1 MKRGGLQI
9 AICWLDH
16 CAPDEKGRESGIHGR
31 DSMARIYRV
40 RTRDTLRKIAERF
53 YRETEC
59 LERLALY
66 NGILDP
72 DRIWVGQ
79 SIEIPSKRELLG
91 ASLPRRGGLVRP
103 HGLAEILSTFG
114 NIYDFILDDGTL
126 DPRWESEY
134 LARTQLPFPI
144 PLWWEPSTV
153 VRSLYC
159 HSRLGELFAE
169 VFSVLDVEG
178 LRGAIRTYGGCFNF
192 RSKRSHGKLSTHSW
206 GISIGKCANLSW
218 ELKRLQ
224 TPWFDGVGQNK
235 IKPRR
240 KEPRWEVCYV
250 RSRNAR
256 SRVVWVRSRW

>member
-79 SIEIPSKRELLG
+79 SIEIP
-91 ASLPRRGGLVRP
+91 
-103 HGLAEILSTFG
+103 LS
-114 NIYDFILDDGTL
+114 
-126 DPRWESEY
+126 
-134 LARTQLPFPI
+134 
-144 PLWWEPSTV
+144 WEPSTV

-169 VFSVLDVEG
+169 VFSVLGVEG

-206 GISIGKCANLSW
+206 GISIDLNPETNWTGGKGDMDQAVVNV
-218 ELKRLQ
+218 
-224 TPWFDGVGQNK
+224 F
-235 IKPRR
+235 
-240 KEPRWEVCYV
+240 
-250 RSRNAR
+250 RSFGFKWGGDWSYR
-256 SRVVWVRSRW
+256 SKDPMHFQFCTGY